1 MVQNSKAKLD
11 TRLKEFLKDAK
22 PSEQKAVEVSRGKVL
37 QVLQETS
44 LAHDK
49 RYPKKEPG
57 SDREL
62 VETVKDGLRA
72 VSETAYEYVQ
82 ILDVMVGQA
91 PEYVSLAYGAVK
103 ILLVVQ
109 VNYEEMKQN
118 VESYMEK
125 IKSKFQLIDHLT
137 AYLPTERLVGAI
149 AKMYDFFNRFLA
161 KALKFY
167 TRSRVSKYN
176 YSCHF
181 GVCY

>member
-11 TRLKEFLKDAK
+11 IRLKEFLKDAPAAEK
-22 PSEQKAVEVSRGKVL
+22 NAVEVSRSKVL
-37 QVLQETS
+37 QVLQEATS
-44 LAHDK
+44 AHDK

-57 SDREL
+57 SEREL
-62 VETVKDGLRA
+62 VETIKSGMRA
-72 VSETAYEYVQ
+72 ASETAWEYVQ

-118 VESYMEK
+118 VEGYMEK
-125 IKSKFQLIDHLT
+125 IKTKFQMIDHLT
-137 AYLPTERLVGAI
+137 TYLPTERLVAAI
-149 AKMYDFFNRFLA
+149 AKMYGFFNRFLA

-167 TRSRVSKYN
+167 TRSKISR
-176 YSCHF
+176 
-181 GVCY
+181 